1 MKKCALHNLGC
12 KVNSY
17 ETQVMQQMM
26 EEAGYEIV
34 EFGKEPADVY
44 IINTC
49 SVTNIADRKS
59 RQMIH
64 KAKKLNPDAIVAA
77 TGCYVEAAGDNVDE
91 DVDIAIGN
99 NEKSRLVE
107 ILDSYFSDVCEEK
120 HTHADINKVTDFD
133 DMFMEAPMEHTRAYV
148 KIQDGCNRFCT
159 YCIIPYVRGRIRSRQ
174 RDDIFNEV
182 SSLARKGC
190 AEVVLTGIHLSS
202 YGLDMGDDA
211 LELIDIIEM
220 INGIEGIKR
229 IRLGSLEPRIVTE
242 EFAKRLAACEK
253 ICPHFHL
260 SLQSGCDAT
269 LIRMNRKYTTGEFAE
284 GVKILRR
291 YFDNPAITTDVIVGF
306 PGETQEE
313 FDVTYEG
320 DSPSTAGLQKGQ
332 MWTLRQ
338 LLYALM
344 LPSGNDAAY
353 VIAAGVARSIK
364 GNENLNIREQLE
376 YFNNLMNNVAKKIGA
391 HNSHFMVPD
400 GNSYYNSDGSWSN
413 RLSQHYVTADDM
425 IKFAMLALNYSML
438 AKVVSTYTINF
449 SIVSEKAYTFY
460 NTNLLIKPIRS
471 EVYLKNAIG
480 IKTGT
485 TNPGGY
491 CLICAYEVDGR
502 IVIASILKGT
512 TSMNR
517 YYDAVKIYNAVYN

>member
-107 ILDSYFSDVCEEK
+107 ILDSYFADVSEEK
-120 HTHADINKVTDFD
+120 HIHADINKVTDFD

-174 RDDIFNEV
+174 KDDIFNEV
-182 SSLARKGC
+182 SSLALKGC

-202 YGLDMGDDA
+202 YGLDMGGNA
-211 LELIDIIEM
+211 PGLIDIIEM
-220 INGIEGIKR
+220 INGIEGIRR

-269 LIRMNRKYTTGEFAE
+269 LIRMNRKYTTGEFAK
-284 GVKILRR
+284 GVEILRR

-313 FDVTYEG
+313 FDITYEYLKQIKFYELHVFKYSRRKG
-320 DSPSTAGLQKGQ
+320 TMADKMPDQVDEQIKSARSDRLLELDDRLSTQYREKYIGQ
-332 MWTLRQ
+332 DICVLTEEVNMIEGTAYMTGFTPTYVKVAIPVDNMPDIQPNMLVTVRAVK
-338 LLYALM
+338 LLGKDL
-344 LPSGNDAAY
+344 
-353 VIAAGVARSIK
+353 VIGVA
-364 GNENLNIREQLE
+364 EN
-376 YFNNLMNNVAKKIGA
+376 
-391 HNSHFMVPD
+391 
-400 GNSYYNSDGSWSN
+400 
-413 RLSQHYVTADDM
+413 
-425 IKFAMLALNYSML
+425 
-438 AKVVSTYTINF
+438 
-449 SIVSEKAYTFY
+449 
-460 NTNLLIKPIRS
+460 
-471 EVYLKNAIG
+471 
-480 IKTGT
+480 
-485 TNPGGY
+485 
-491 CLICAYEVDGR
+491 
-502 IVIASILKGT
+502 
-512 TSMNR
+512 
-517 YYDAVKIYNAVYN
+517 

>member
-107 ILDSYFSDVCEEK
+107 ILDSYFADVCEEK

-202 YGLDMGDDA
+202 YGLDMGGDA

-313 FDVTYEG
+313 FDVTYEYLKRIKFYELHVFKYSRRKG
-320 DSPSTAGLQKGQ
+320 TMADKMPDQVDEQIKSARSDRLLELDEKLSTQYREKYIGKDICVLTEEVSVIEGTAYMTGFTPTYVKVAIPVDNMPDIQPNMLVTVRAVK
-332 MWTLRQ
+332 
-338 LLYALM
+338 LLGKDL
-344 LPSGNDAAY
+344 
-353 VIAAGVARSIK
+353 VIGVA
-364 GNENLNIREQLE
+364 EN
-376 YFNNLMNNVAKKIGA
+376 
-391 HNSHFMVPD
+391 
-400 GNSYYNSDGSWSN
+400 
-413 RLSQHYVTADDM
+413 
-425 IKFAMLALNYSML
+425 
-438 AKVVSTYTINF
+438 
-449 SIVSEKAYTFY
+449 
-460 NTNLLIKPIRS
+460 
-471 EVYLKNAIG
+471 
-480 IKTGT
+480 
-485 TNPGGY
+485 
-491 CLICAYEVDGR
+491 
-502 IVIASILKGT
+502 
-512 TSMNR
+512 
-517 YYDAVKIYNAVYN
+517 

>member
-107 ILDSYFSDVCEEK
+107 ILDSYFADVCEEK

-174 RDDIFNEV
+174 KDDIFNEV

-202 YGLDMGDDA
+202 YGLDMGGNA
-211 LELIDIIEM
+211 PGLIDIIEM

-269 LIRMNRKYTTGEFAE
+269 LIRMNRKYTTEEFAE

-313 FDVTYEG
+313 FDVTYEYLKRIKFYELHVFKYSRRKG
-320 DSPSTAGLQKGQ
+320 TMADKMPDQVDEQIKSARSDRLLELDEKLSTQYREKYIGKDICVLTEEVNVIEGTAYMTGFTPTYVKVAIPVDNMPDIQPNMLVTVRAVK
-332 MWTLRQ
+332 
-338 LLYALM
+338 LLGKDL
-344 LPSGNDAAY
+344 
-353 VIAAGVARSIK
+353 VIGVA
-364 GNENLNIREQLE
+364 EN
-376 YFNNLMNNVAKKIGA
+376 
-391 HNSHFMVPD
+391 
-400 GNSYYNSDGSWSN
+400 
-413 RLSQHYVTADDM
+413 
-425 IKFAMLALNYSML
+425 
-438 AKVVSTYTINF
+438 
-449 SIVSEKAYTFY
+449 
-460 NTNLLIKPIRS
+460 
-471 EVYLKNAIG
+471 
-480 IKTGT
+480 
-485 TNPGGY
+485 
-491 CLICAYEVDGR
+491 
-502 IVIASILKGT
+502 
-512 TSMNR
+512 
-517 YYDAVKIYNAVYN
+517 

>member
-1 MKKCALHNLGC
+1 MRKCALHNLGC

-99 NEKSRLVE
+99 NEKSHLVE
-107 ILDSYFSDVCEEK
+107 ILDSYFADVCEEK
-120 HTHADINKVTDFD
+120 HTHADINKVTAFD

-159 YCIIPYVRGRIRSRQ
+159 YCIIPYVRGRIRSR
-174 RDDIFNEV
+174 RKDDIFNEV

-211 LELIDIIEM
+211 PGLIDIIEM
-220 INGIEGIKR
+220 INAIEGIKR

-269 LIRMNRKYTTGEFAE
+269 LVRMNRKYTTEEFAE
-284 GVKILRR
+284 GVGILRR

-306 PGETQEE
+306 PGETEEE
-313 FDVTYEG
+313 FNVTYEYLKQIKFYELHVFKYSRRKG
-320 DSPSTAGLQKGQ
+320 TMADKMPDQIDEQVKSARSDKLLELDEELSTQYREKYIGQ
-332 MWTLRQ
+332 DVCVLTEEVNVIDGTAYMTGFTPTYVKVAIPVDDMPDIKPNTIVTVRAVK
-338 LLYALM
+338 LLGKDL
-344 LPSGNDAAY
+344 
-353 VIAAGVARSIK
+353 VIGVA
-364 GNENLNIREQLE
+364 EN
-376 YFNNLMNNVAKKIGA
+376 
-391 HNSHFMVPD
+391 
-400 GNSYYNSDGSWSN
+400 
-413 RLSQHYVTADDM
+413 
-425 IKFAMLALNYSML
+425 
-438 AKVVSTYTINF
+438 
-449 SIVSEKAYTFY
+449 
-460 NTNLLIKPIRS
+460 
-471 EVYLKNAIG
+471 
-480 IKTGT
+480 
-485 TNPGGY
+485 
-491 CLICAYEVDGR
+491 
-502 IVIASILKGT
+502 
-512 TSMNR
+512 
-517 YYDAVKIYNAVYN
+517 

>member
-107 ILDSYFSDVCEEK
+107 ILDSYFADVCEEK

-202 YGLDMGDDA
+202 YGLDMGGDA

-313 FDVTYEG
+313 FDVTYEYLKRIKFYELHVFKYSRRKG
-320 DSPSTAGLQKGQ
+320 TMADKMPDQVDEQIKSARSDRLLELDEKLSTQYREKYIGKDICVLTEEVNVIEGTAYMTGFTPTYVKVAIPVDNMPDIQPNMLVTVRAVK
-332 MWTLRQ
+332 
-338 LLYALM
+338 LLGKDL
-344 LPSGNDAAY
+344 
-353 VIAAGVARSIK
+353 VIGVA
-364 GNENLNIREQLE
+364 EN
-376 YFNNLMNNVAKKIGA
+376 
-391 HNSHFMVPD
+391 
-400 GNSYYNSDGSWSN
+400 
-413 RLSQHYVTADDM
+413 
-425 IKFAMLALNYSML
+425 
-438 AKVVSTYTINF
+438 
-449 SIVSEKAYTFY
+449 
-460 NTNLLIKPIRS
+460 
-471 EVYLKNAIG
+471 
-480 IKTGT
+480 
-485 TNPGGY
+485 
-491 CLICAYEVDGR
+491 
-502 IVIASILKGT
+502 
-512 TSMNR
+512 
-517 YYDAVKIYNAVYN
+517 

>member
-107 ILDSYFSDVCEEK
+107 ILDSYFSDVSEEK
-120 HTHADINKVTDFD
+120 HIHADINKVTDFD

-202 YGLDMGDDA
+202 YGLDMGGDA

-284 GVKILRR
+284 GVEILRK

-313 FDVTYEG
+313 FDITYEYLKQIKFYELHVFKYSRRKG
-320 DSPSTAGLQKGQ
+320 TMADKMPDQVDEQIKSARSDRLLELDDRLSTQYREKYIGQ
-332 MWTLRQ
+332 DICVLTEEVNVIEGTAYMTGFTPTYVKVAIPVDNMPDIQPNMLVTVRAVK
-338 LLYALM
+338 LLGKDL
-344 LPSGNDAAY
+344 
-353 VIAAGVARSIK
+353 VIGVA
-364 GNENLNIREQLE
+364 EN
-376 YFNNLMNNVAKKIGA
+376 
-391 HNSHFMVPD
+391 
-400 GNSYYNSDGSWSN
+400 
-413 RLSQHYVTADDM
+413 
-425 IKFAMLALNYSML
+425 
-438 AKVVSTYTINF
+438 
-449 SIVSEKAYTFY
+449 
-460 NTNLLIKPIRS
+460 
-471 EVYLKNAIG
+471 
-480 IKTGT
+480 
-485 TNPGGY
+485 
-491 CLICAYEVDGR
+491 
-502 IVIASILKGT
+502 
-512 TSMNR
+512 
-517 YYDAVKIYNAVYN
+517 

>member
-107 ILDSYFSDVCEEK
+107 ILDSYFADVSEEK
-120 HTHADINKVTDFD
+120 HIHADINKVTDFD

-174 RDDIFNEV
+174 KDDIFNEV
-182 SSLARKGC
+182 SSLALKGC

-202 YGLDMGDDA
+202 YGLDMGGNA
-211 LELIDIIEM
+211 PGLIDIIEM
-220 INGIEGIKR
+220 INGIEGIRR

-313 FDVTYEG
+313 FDITYEYLKQIKFYELHVFKYSRRKG
-320 DSPSTAGLQKGQ
+320 TMADKMPDQVDEQIKSARSDRLLELDDRLSTQYREKYIGKDICVLTEEVNVIEGTAYMTGFTPTYVKVAIPVENMPDIQPNMLVTVRAVK
-332 MWTLRQ
+332 
-338 LLYALM
+338 LLGKDL
-344 LPSGNDAAY
+344 
-353 VIAAGVARSIK
+353 VIGVA
-364 GNENLNIREQLE
+364 EN
-376 YFNNLMNNVAKKIGA
+376 
-391 HNSHFMVPD
+391 
-400 GNSYYNSDGSWSN
+400 
-413 RLSQHYVTADDM
+413 
-425 IKFAMLALNYSML
+425 
-438 AKVVSTYTINF
+438 
-449 SIVSEKAYTFY
+449 
-460 NTNLLIKPIRS
+460 
-471 EVYLKNAIG
+471 
-480 IKTGT
+480 
-485 TNPGGY
+485 
-491 CLICAYEVDGR
+491 
-502 IVIASILKGT
+502 
-512 TSMNR
+512 
-517 YYDAVKIYNAVYN
+517 

>member
-107 ILDSYFSDVCEEK
+107 ILDSYFADVSEEK
-120 HTHADINKVTDFD
+120 HIHADINKVTDFD

-174 RDDIFNEV
+174 KDDIFNEV
-182 SSLARKGC
+182 SSLALKGC

-202 YGLDMGDDA
+202 YGLDMGGNA
-211 LELIDIIEM
+211 PGLIDIIEM
-220 INGIEGIKR
+220 INGIEGIRR

-313 FDVTYEG
+313 FDITYEYLKQIKFYELHVFKYSRRKG
-320 DSPSTAGLQKGQ
+320 TMADKMPDQVDEQIKSARSDRLLELDDRLSTQYREKYIGQ
-332 MWTLRQ
+332 DICVLTEEVNVIEGTAYMTGFTPTYVKVAIPVENMPDIQPNMLVTVRAVK
-338 LLYALM
+338 LLGKDL
-344 LPSGNDAAY
+344 
-353 VIAAGVARSIK
+353 VIGVA
-364 GNENLNIREQLE
+364 EN
-376 YFNNLMNNVAKKIGA
+376 
-391 HNSHFMVPD
+391 
-400 GNSYYNSDGSWSN
+400 
-413 RLSQHYVTADDM
+413 
-425 IKFAMLALNYSML
+425 
-438 AKVVSTYTINF
+438 
-449 SIVSEKAYTFY
+449 
-460 NTNLLIKPIRS
+460 
-471 EVYLKNAIG
+471 
-480 IKTGT
+480 
-485 TNPGGY
+485 
-491 CLICAYEVDGR
+491 
-502 IVIASILKGT
+502 
-512 TSMNR
+512 
-517 YYDAVKIYNAVYN
+517 